1 MSRNNAYAGRI
12 RRKSHIPGA
21 AQVSRRIQGKVVEVS
36 STGDLITDIAPT
48 AWNDVPR
55 STETRILVDQE
66 HETVGLFGD
75 DHQQPAMTLIAI
87 ADGDAP
93 LKLHLVED
101 SAAIML
107 GVRPGASVEIR
118 W

>member
-1 MSRNNAYAGRI
+1 M
-12 RRKSHIPGA
+12 
-21 AQVSRRIQGKVVEVS
+21 SRRIQGKVVEVTS
-36 STGDLITDIAPT
+36 NGDLVTDIVPT
-48 AWNDVPR
+48 AWKDIPR
-55 STETRILVDQE
+55 SHETRVLVDEE
-66 HETVGLFGD
+66 HETIGIFGN

-101 SAAIML
+101 SAAMML
-107 GVRPGASVEIR
+107 GVRAGALVEIR